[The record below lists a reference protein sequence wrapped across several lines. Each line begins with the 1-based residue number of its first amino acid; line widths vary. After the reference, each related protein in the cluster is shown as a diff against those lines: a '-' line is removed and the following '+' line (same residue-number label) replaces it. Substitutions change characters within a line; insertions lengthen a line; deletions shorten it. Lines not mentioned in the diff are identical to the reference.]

1 MDIDTTKLPL
11 SVALSK
17 YTHTL
22 VSNLKKEIKYS
33 ENDLLFISIYTKHIM
48 KFLESA
54 SANIFVLKLAPSP
67 EDERSK
73 EAAEKF

>member
-17 YTHTL
+17 NIHTL

-33 ENDLLFISIYTKHIM
+33 ENDLWLISIYTKHIM
-48 KFLESA
+48 KFRK
-54 SANIFVLKLAPSP
+54 VLVQT
-67 EDERSK
+67 
-73 EAAEKF
+73 F